1 MTEAEFF
8 LTVFAMVGA
17 TLLAW
22 PLVRAL
28 GERIRPRQGGGASR
42 EELQALREE
51 VVQELQQMRRDVA
64 ELSERVDF
72 AERLLARQRDAERLA
87 PPGH

>member
-1 MTEAEFF
+1 MSDAEVF
-8 LTVFAMVGA
+8 LTVVAMLGG

-28 GERIRPRQGGGASR
+28 GERIRARPGGAPR
-42 EELQALREE
+42 EELQALREDLF
-51 VVQELQQMRRDVA
+51 QELQQVRRDVA
-64 ELSERVDF
+64 ELSERMDF
-72 AERLLARQRDAERLA
+72 AERLLAKQREVERLA

>member
-8 LTVFAMVGA
+8 LTVFAMVGG

-28 GERIRPRQGGGASR
+28 GERIRPRQGGASR
-42 EELQALREE
+42 EELQTLREE
-51 VVQELQQMRRDVA
+51 VVQELQQVRREVA
-64 ELSERVDF
+64 ELGERLDF
-72 AERLLARQRDAERLA
+72 TERLLARQREAERLA